1 VGGFFASGMMPWHAT
16 GVITTTNIRKGVALC
31 SAIPPRWGEIIY
43 VLCGYAKPTHIAETN
58 IRKGVALCSAIPP
71 RWGEIIYVLC
81 GYAKP
86 TRIAE
91 TNIRKGVALCSAIPP
106 RWGEMIFSYAKT
118 RRREANTDSQPRRFH
133 APGAST
139 LHGMTLAVRFWCRGH
154 TLHGI
159 CSG

>member
-1 VGGFFASGMMPWHAT
+1 MHDAVARGGGNYHDQHTQGRCPPLC
-16 GVITTTNIRKGVALC
+16 NIALLGRDDIFLVRRHGC
-31 SAIPPRWGEIIY
+31 
-43 VLCGYAKPTHIAETN
+43 AKPKRIAETN